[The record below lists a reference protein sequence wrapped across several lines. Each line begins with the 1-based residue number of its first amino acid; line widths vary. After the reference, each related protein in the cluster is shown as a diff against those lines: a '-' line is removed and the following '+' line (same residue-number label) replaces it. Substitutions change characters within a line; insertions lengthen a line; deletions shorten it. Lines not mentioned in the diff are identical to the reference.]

1 MRRQGHGSGKVIWRK
16 KQRALI
22 FAAQE
27 QALRTNWI
35 RKNIDDQELSEIY
48 KMFGERVTQSL
59 TWLQSVKS
67 EPRKNKFC
75 KVKWYNYKPASA
87 VENDRVKILWNF
99 NIQTDHVIQNK
110 RLDIVVLHKTE
121 RRCHFI
127 DITVPGDK
135 RIKLQKQEMKTIWNL
150 SQVVVAPVVIG
161 ALGVTSKILKDW
173 LKKLNV
179 KSSIDLLQKAA
190 LKLETWGCWVPHVL

>member
-1 MRRQGHGSGKVIWRK
+1 MWDFK
-16 KQRALI
+16 
-22 FAAQE
+22 
-27 QALRTNWI
+27 
-35 RKNIDDQELSEIY
+35 
-48 KMFGERVTQSL
+48 
-59 TWLQSVKS
+59 
-67 EPRKNKFC
+67 
-75 KVKWYNYKPASA
+75 
-87 VENDRVKILWNF
+87 
-99 NIQTDHVIQNK
+99 IQTDHVIQNK
-110 RLDIVVLHKTE
+110 RLDIVVLYKTE

-135 RIKLQKQEMKTIWNL
+135 RIELQKQEMKTIWNL

-190 LKLETWGCWVPHVL
+190 LKLET